1 MDDDRPRDYPF
12 EEMCAQ
18 AQAKI
23 KQGMLVYQKFTCS
36 GCGARLMIPEPNEF
50 HGEADCASCGA
61 WTNIREQGCNYQC
74 MLVMHVGGG
83 NGASE
88 GQGYDNS

>member
-1 MDDDRPRDYPF
+1 MDDDGPRDYPF
-12 EEMCAQ
+12 EEMLKA

-23 KQGMLVYQKFTCS
+23 DKGMLVYQKFTCS

-61 WTNIREQGCNYQC
+61 WTNIREKGCNYQC

-83 NGASE
+83 NGAAE
-88 GQGYDNS
+88 GQSNDHS

>member
-1 MDDDRPRDYPF
+1 MDDKPTDYPF
-12 EEMCAQ
+12 EEMLKA

-23 KQGMLVYQKFTCS
+23 DKGMLVYQKFTCS
-36 GCGARLMIPEPNEF
+36 GCGARLKIPEPNEF

-74 MLVMHVGGG
+74 VLVMHIGGG
-83 NGASE
+83 NGAAKS
-88 GQGYDNS
+88 QSNDPA

>member
-1 MDDDRPRDYPF
+1 MDDKPTDYPF
-12 EEMCAQ
+12 EEMLKA

-23 KQGMLVYQKFTCS
+23 DKGVLVYQKFTCS

-50 HGEADCASCGA
+50 HGEADCEICGA

-74 MLVMHVGGG
+74 VLVMHIGGG
-83 NGASE
+83 NGAAK
-88 GQGYDNS
+88 GQSDDNS